1 LLSLRPLGESPPREV
16 KNTFTP
22 FANGNNLVLAD
33 DMVRRGVRLGLDAN
47 CERPH
52 LRTFDSDPFAEI
64 LEHRGD
70 YIAACL
76 TIARYY
82 IAAGWPNL
90 RPRLGSYGRWS
101 DLVRSVLCHLGLA
114 DCIETQQELRRD
126 DPVTQH
132 RVAIFRGWCELRTLL
147 PEHHRGFRVKE
158 LIEAAVNNQNSDL
171 LEALMEVAE
180 SQGPGAGK
188 LDRNRVTRWLMQNEN
203 TIADG
208 VKLICDRSDASRPRW
223 RLEPVVANDE

>member
-1 LLSLRPLGESPPREV
+1 
-16 KNTFTP
+16 
-22 FANGNNLVLAD
+22 
-33 DMVRRGVRLGLDAN
+33 
-47 CERPH
+47 
-52 LRTFDSDPFAEI
+52 
-64 LEHRGD
+64 
-70 YIAACL
+70 
-76 TIARYY
+76 
-82 IAAGWPNL
+82 
-90 RPRLGSYGRWS
+90 
-101 DLVRSVLCHLGLA
+101 
-114 DCIETQQELRRD
+114 
-126 DPVTQH
+126 
-132 RVAIFRGWCELRTLL
+132 LL

-180 SQGPGAGK
+180 SQGPGAAK